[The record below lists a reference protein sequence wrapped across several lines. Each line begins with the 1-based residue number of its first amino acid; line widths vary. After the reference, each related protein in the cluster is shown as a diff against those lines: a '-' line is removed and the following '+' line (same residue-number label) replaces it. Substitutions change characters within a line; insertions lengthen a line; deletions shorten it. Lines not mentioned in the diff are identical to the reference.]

1 MGQGRSRQN
10 RGPRGWERSDERIK
24 EDLCERIADSD
35 DIDASDV
42 TVEVRQ
48 GVVTLDG
55 TVYERWTRYSL
66 EDLADSVPGVKDV
79 QNNVRLSRENE
90 TFGSSGQARSGTGSG
105 SSSSGSMGAGSA
117 TRSSGSLTGSSGSTS
132 TTMGTSG
139 TGSTSGTRKE

>member
-1 MGQGRSRQN
+1 MAQGRSRQN

-48 GVVTLDG
+48 GVVLLDG
-55 TVYERWTRYSL
+55 TVFERWTRYSL

-79 QNNVRLSRENE
+79 QNNVRLSRESE
-90 TFGSSGQARSGTGSG
+90 TFGSSGQSGSGTGYG
-105 SSSSGSMGAGSA
+105 SSSSMGTGT
-117 TRSSGSLTGSSGSTS
+117 TRSSGSLTGSTS
-132 TTMGTSG
+132 TTGTSG
-139 TGSTSGTRKE
+139 TSSGSATRKE